1 MPYPILPC
9 SLRQVSQLCRG
20 LLQPDPSSRHAASE
34 GHSLAAWFVS
44 RLETAGSPDR
54 PRGKGVGGVGSSA
67 DTTRAF
73 RGDGKH
79 ASHGER
85 ESDGF
90 GRAGDSEGLTE
101 KSVAGSE
108 LAGRLSCKAAGGG
121 ASLRTPGGC
130 GGGESGAG
138 RYRERELVY
147 EGVGAG
153 NGDGKVGGRGCG
165 AAADLKDMVAAAADT
180 ADTAGTEA
188 VAAGR
193 GSTAE
198 EDRLREPDDFVR

>member
-1 MPYPILPC
+1 MPYPVLPC

-20 LLQPDPSSRHAASE
+20 LLQPDPSRRHAASE

-44 RLETAGSPDR
+44 RLETSGTPDR
-54 PRGKGVGGVGSSA
+54 PCGKGVGDVGSSTGSST

-79 ASHGER
+79 ASHAER
-85 ESDGF
+85 ESDDV
-90 GRAGDSEGLTE
+90 GRAGDSGGLSE

-108 LAGRLSCKAAGGG
+108 LAGRLSCKAAEGG
-121 ASLRTPGGC
+121 ASLRTLGG
-130 GGGESGAG
+130 GDGGESSGG
-138 RYRERELVY
+138 RCRARDLVY
-147 EGVGAG
+147 GGVGEG
-153 NGDGKVGGRGCG
+153 NGDGKVGGQGCG
-165 AAADLKDMVAAAADT
+165 AAADLKNMVAAAAADT
-180 ADTAGTEA
+180 AA
-188 VAAGR
+188 VAAGK